1 MGWVVLHE
9 PHQASQW
16 VWLENSLDRRFL
28 GMSQRDPKQRHHI
41 QLYNNNH
48 VVSNRTYNYN
58 GICHVRKPYLGGV
71 LLDYDNAVLVGCV

>member
-16 VWLENSLDRRFL
+16 VWLENLLDRRFL
-28 GMSQRDPKQRHHI
+28 GMSQRDPMQRHHI

-48 VVSNRTYNYN
+48 VVS
-58 GICHVRKPYLGGV
+58 IVRATTMGSVMYGNHTWEG
-71 LLDYDNAVLVGCV
+71 YS